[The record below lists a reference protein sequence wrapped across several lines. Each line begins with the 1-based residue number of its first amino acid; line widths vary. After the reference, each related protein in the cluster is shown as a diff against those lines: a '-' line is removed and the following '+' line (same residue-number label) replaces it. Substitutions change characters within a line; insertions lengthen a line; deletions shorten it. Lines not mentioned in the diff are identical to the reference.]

1 MQTHQGKNVQ
11 VFTGNADS
19 KILVEDWVC
28 DMQYLLEAVELPM
41 HLRFSTVV
49 QHLSG
54 EARKLVLNLHPN
66 NQTPEKAFMEMKAE
80 YGDSHS
86 SIDPLADFYERSQ
99 RTGES
104 PCSYAIVLEA
114 KLRAV
119 EECQIGGR
127 PFPDRDS
134 KLPRQFLRGL
144 NDEEVYVRIAPM
156 KPRLWSF
163 RELQDELRNL
173 AKETKKFQSQHKAEK
188 TYAQVHV
195 TPEV

>member
-1 MQTHQGKNVQ
+1 MQTHQLKNVQ

-49 QHLSG
+49 RHLSG

-66 NQTPEKAFMEMKAE
+66 DQTPEKSFREMKVE

-104 PCSYAIVLEA
+104 PCSYAIALEA

-119 EECQIGGR
+119 E
-127 PFPDRDS
+127 
-134 KLPRQFLRGL
+134 
-144 NDEEVYVRIAPM
+144 
-156 KPRLWSF
+156 
-163 RELQDELRNL
+163 
-173 AKETKKFQSQHKAEK
+173 
-188 TYAQVHV
+188 
-195 TPEV
+195 